1 MSNSFALKLIAGCTG
16 FIWAGAAFSHISLE
30 TKTAPA
36 GSSYKAV
43 LQVGHGCG
51 GSGTTALSVEIPPG
65 FRGAKPMP
73 KPGWTVTTQ
82 TADLGVPY
90 ESHGQSI
97 RQDVARISWRAENK
111 KAALPDAHFDQF
123 TVRGNLHDSPG
134 PMWFKVLQTC
144 ETGKNDWSQI
154 PASGTSTKGLDYP
167 AALLEVAAQ
176 APGLSPAA
184 MSVAAEPLQVQG
196 AWVRTSV
203 AGQGGTGAF
212 MKLTARNA
220 MRLVGVSSPVAAVA
234 EVHEMKMEGDVMK
247 MRAVPG
253 LDLPAGQA
261 VELKPGGYHLM
272 LMQLRQPLTVGTMV
286 PLTLILKE
294 ASGVERRQNLQLP
307 VSAAAPGSGG
317 KPDSGHGAHKH

>member
-1 MSNSFALKLIAGCTG
+1 MLPADASFVQFKNGNVMPNSFALKLIAGCAG
-16 FIWAGAAFSHISLE
+16 FIWASAAFSHISLE
-30 TKTAPA
+30 TKTA
-36 GSSYKAV
+36 
-43 LQVGHGCG
+43 LQ
-51 GSGTTALSVEIPPG
+51 
-65 FRGAKPMP
+65 
-73 KPGWTVTTQ
+73 
-82 TADLGVPY
+82 
-90 ESHGQSI
+90 
-97 RQDVARISWRAENK
+97 N
-111 KAALPDAHFDQF
+111 
-123 TVRGNLHDSPG
+123 
-134 PMWFKVLQTC
+134 
-144 ETGKNDWSQI
+144 

-167 AALLEVAAQ
+167 AAVLEVAVQ
-176 APGLSPAA
+176 APGLLPAA

-212 MKLTARNA
+212 MKLTARNP
-220 MRLVGVSSPVAAVA
+220 MRLVGVSSPVAGVA

-272 LMQLRQPLTVGTMV
+272 LMQLRQPLTVGTTV
-286 PLTLILKE
+286 PLTLILKD

-307 VSAAAPGSGG
+307 VSAAAPGSAG